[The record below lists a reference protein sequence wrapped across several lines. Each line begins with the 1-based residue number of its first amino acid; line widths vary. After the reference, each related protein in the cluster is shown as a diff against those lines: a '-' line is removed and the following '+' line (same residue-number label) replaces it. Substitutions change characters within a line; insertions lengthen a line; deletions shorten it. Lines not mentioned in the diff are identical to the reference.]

1 MMWLHLAVTLT
12 NRSLS
17 TLCNMKLNISLEFK
31 FCAQLTLRRLHIAHS
46 QLQAYELPTYANCDV
61 ATLLL
66 CCGAHILIQMRKHT
80 IYAIKLFTLLAE

>member
-1 MMWLHLAVTLT
+1 MTWLHLVVTLI

-61 ATLLL
+61 ATLLF
-66 CCGAHILIQMRKHT
+66 CGAHILIQMRKHT